1 METCVSKTFN
11 NLTKT
16 LIVFNI
22 TLGVAAI
29 LQIFV
34 AIFVFMSFSDVI
46 SMKNN
51 LQIVTDKINN
61 LTLDCNEEDK
71 SSR

>member
-61 LTLDCNEEDK
+61 LTLDCNEEYK